1 MCVSHINADTTCNI
15 KLLTSPVLGK
25 KSSLNFIDNPMKRWL
40 QIATDDVDAPYVI
53 GEGDARVVATSNIVP
68 LVVPC
73 ALTVVVVELVVMAG
87 QGLGLNWERTPLP
100 PVLPRLRY
108 GTPATHG
115 GHGHGRGRGAHAE
128 VQLHGYHGQGRPH
141 FGVSEAA
148 GLPAQ
153 PSRLRLLPGHDQLV
167 SAGMQGPVVG
177 QQHDAYPSR
186 LIC

>member
-1 MCVSHINADTTCNI
+1 MYPI
-15 KLLTSPVLGK
+15 
-25 KSSLNFIDNPMKRWL
+25 LNLWHVWEWKPGLIDKPMKRWL
-40 QIATDDVDAPYVI
+40 QIATDDVDAHYVI
-53 GEGDARVVATSNIVP
+53 GVGDARAVATSNIVP

-87 QGLGLNWERTPLP
+87 QGLGINWERTPVP
-100 PVLPRLRY
+100 PRLCC

-128 VQLHGYHGQGRPH
+128 VQLHGHHGQRRPH

-167 SAGMQGPVVG
+167 SAGMRGPVVG
-177 QQHDAYPSR
+177 QQPDAN
-186 LIC
+186 LAV